1 MDPKLSGETFHGQ
14 VSKQDKSLKSVA
26 GDAAIKQSLP
36 WSLKGSS
43 KKMSPQRPM
52 RLFERI
58 KGFKPWQH
66 YPSGQLHQAHMTNSP
81 KGAFVEQGK
90 RNLTKLRS
98 DPSIGGQ
105 NINLPKLQT
114 KWEIDI
120 LYSEGWDQPRV
131 LKRTLDTSALT
142 SILHEPS
149 SHIWGLW
156 CASDISYVEERA
168 SEATGI
174 VNTFESA
181 IPTEYHTEDDS
192 GLEECKT
199 QNGFDAVLAAIG
211 RCQTLNNLSI
221 VGELNLQEL
230 IQLCKSLIT
239 SHVVTLELTQP
250 QLGDEGAAILCKMM
264 TRNHS
269 IKHLGFHE
277 ISVIASTSASFGAM
291 LSKNSTLESLDLG
304 LYCEVSPSEA
314 EALLR
319 PLTGIE
325 GQPPLNTSLKHL
337 KMQGYGHNGAKAV
350 GAMLATNITLTHLV
364 LFPIFNA
371 GPSDV
376 CIILQSLKTNKT
388 LQVLEIYWGIYY
400 SKAGIYYT
408 KVENTRFEVKKGYH
422 EWGHQ
427 DLEEVFV
434 ATMDLLQEN
443 PWLEDV
449 NLFRLNNVHKMA
461 IKAQLNTNA
470 SIRSRITSQHNVSEK
485 EVSQKLLEIQMC
497 DDLQVGVDKLKVSM
511 NKIKSM

>member
-36 WSLKGSS
+36 RSLKASS
-43 KKMSPQRPM
+43 KKMSPLRPM

-66 YPSGQLHQAHMTNSP
+66 DPSGQLHKAYITNSP
-81 KGAFVEQGK
+81 KGPFVEQGK
-90 RNLTKLRS
+90 RNLTKFRS
-98 DPSIGGQ
+98 DPSIEGQ

-131 LKRTLDTSALT
+131 LKRTLDTSELT

-149 SHIWGLW
+149 SHIWGLR
-156 CASDISYVEERA
+156 CASYISYVEEHA

-192 GLEECKT
+192 DLEECKT

-211 RCQTLNNLSI
+211 RCQTLNDLSI

-230 IQLCKSLIT
+230 LQLCKSLIT

-269 IKHLGFHE
+269 IKRLGFHE
-277 ISVIASTSASFGAM
+277 ISVIASTSASFGTM

-304 LYCEVSPSEA
+304 LYCEMSPSEA
-314 EALLR
+314 EALLQ

-400 SKAGIYYT
+400 SKVS
-408 KVENTRFEVKKGYH
+408 KVKKGYH

-449 NLFRLNNVHKMA
+449 NLFRLNNVHKIA
-461 IKAQLNTNA
+461 IKAQLNKNA
-470 SIRSRITSQHNVSEK
+470 SIRSGITSQHNVSEK
-485 EVSQKLLEIQMC
+485 EVSPKLLEIQTC
-497 DDLQVGVDKLKVSM
+497 DGLEVGVDKLKVSM